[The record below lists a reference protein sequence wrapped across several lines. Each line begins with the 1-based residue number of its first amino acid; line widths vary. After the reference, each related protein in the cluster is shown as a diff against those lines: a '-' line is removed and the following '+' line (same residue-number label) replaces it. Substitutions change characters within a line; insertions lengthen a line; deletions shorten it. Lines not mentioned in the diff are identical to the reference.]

1 MSDRPQVRGVLVA
14 HGAMATGLV
23 DAVRKI
29 AGPDPDALVP
39 LSNDGLNP
47 DRLAEEIESV
57 VGDSPAVIFTDMQSG
72 SCAMAARLTCRERP
86 HRVIVCG
93 ANLPMLLD
101 FVFNRSLSL
110 PDLVEHLLDRGK
122 AAIRSVP

>member
-1 MSDRPQVRGVLVA
+1 
-14 HGAMATGLV
+14 MATGLV
-23 DAVRKI
+23 DAVHKI
-29 AGPDPDALVP
+29 AGPHPDALVP
-39 LSNDGLNP
+39 ISNDGLNP

-110 PDLVEHLLDRGK
+110 PELVEHLLDRGK

>member
-1 MSDRPQVRGVLVA
+1 MSSLPPVRGVLVA

-29 AGPDPDALVP
+29 AGPDPEALVP
-39 LSNDGLNP
+39 LSNDGRNP
-47 DRLAEEIESV
+47 DELAEEIEKV
-57 VGDSPAVIFTDMQSG
+57 VGDDPAIIFTDMQSG

-86 HRVIVCG
+86 HRVVVCG

-101 FVFNRSLSL
+101 FVFNRSLS
-110 PDLVEHLLDRGK
+110 PPELVERLLERGK

>member
-1 MSDRPQVRGVLVA
+1 MSDRPLVRGVIVA

-29 AGPDPDALVP
+29 AGPDPEVLVP

-47 DRLAEEIESV
+47 GKLAEELESV
-57 VGDSPAVIFTDMQSG
+57 VGHSPAVIFTDMPSG
-72 SCAMAARLTCRERP
+72 SCAMAARLICRERP

-110 PDLVEHLLDRGK
+110 PDLTERLLDRGK